1 MFALSSYS
9 ILVFFPVHV
18 SFLFSTGLMCHAY
31 FHTKHVL
38 YLLSPYS
45 CIFLVFTAFMYSYC
59 FHAAHVVLLFS
70 SFPCAT
76 LVLTLYFYSSHLLM
90 LLTIWLSAGIVLI
103 SHILRP
109 FSFSTFFLRF
119 HFAYVSNPSLPF
131 CYSLFRLFFLSQP
144 SLLFPS
150 FFPHSFNSA
159 SGLPLLRV
167 SIAERQNR
175 CLRERG
181 ADSVIFTK
189 YTSFKQR

>member
-1 MFALSSYS
+1 
-9 ILVFFPVHV
+9 
-18 SFLFSTGLMCHAY
+18 MCHAY
-31 FHTKHVL
+31 FRTKHVL
-38 YLLSPYS
+38 FLLSPYS

-59 FHAAHVVLLFS
+59 FHTAHVVLLFS

-76 LVLTLYFYSSHLLM
+76 VVLDLYYYSSHPADVANNMTFYWDCTHFSYTSSFFFQYFFSSSSFCLC
-90 LLTIWLSAGIVLI
+90 LS
-103 SHILRP
+103 S
-109 FSFSTFFLRF
+109 
-119 HFAYVSNPSLPF
+119 VSSF
-131 CYSLFRLFFLSQP
+131 CYFLFRLFFLFQQSP
-144 SLLFPS
+144 LFPS
-150 FFPHSFNSA
+150 FFSHSFISA